1 MSVEEGREL
10 LLRVASDPD
19 LAERLSEPTT
29 SIEDK
34 QTLLA
39 ELGFGNVSCPDVD
52 SAAEA
57 LSQHHEQLLAVQD
70 AATAQGMDVAQLL
83 QRAHDIAAGFCTGGA
98 Q

>member
-1 MSVEEGREL
+1 VSVEEGREL

-19 LAERLSEPTT
+19 LAARLAEPTT

-34 QTLLA
+34 QSLLA
-39 ELGFGNVSCPDVD
+39 ELGFRDVSCPDVD
-52 SAAEA
+52 SAAAA
-57 LSQHHEQLLAVQD
+57 LSQHHADLLAVQD
-70 AATAQGMDVAQLL
+70 AATSQGMDVAQLL